1 MMVFQYMFPIRKKN
15 RKAIS
20 AVLTT
25 IIILVAS
32 IVLGTGVVVFSTG
45 LFQSGGSQ
53 QAVQVQGLRGWVNNT
68 ATAGYSWGAFAIK
81 NTGDKIV
88 SISSI
93 TLRSAAVPYSNMYAD
108 TNQTEAS
115 ANFQSQLIST
125 GTDNNGNMKT
135 NVAAPFQAATC
146 PALVMTNNVPNEIT
160 ISENGTSD
168 TIPAP
173 YSRVQLCLQQQ
184 SGPVSLLPGNI
195 AIIYFKNP
203 NGIYGTTDVGAT
215 STISVLAGT
224 ATVAQTVR
232 LGAS

>member
-1 MMVFQYMFPIRKKN
+1 MFYVQRD
-15 RKAIS
+15 RRAIS

-25 IIILVAS
+25 IVILVAS
-32 IVLGTGVVVFSTG
+32 MVMGSGVVVFSTG

-53 QAVQVQGLRGWVNNT
+53 QAVQVQGLKAWVNNT
-68 ATAGYSWGAFAIK
+68 AASGYSWGAFAIK

-93 TLRSAAVPYSNMYAD
+93 SLRSAAVPYANVYAD
-108 TNQTEAS
+108 TNQTQTS
-115 ANFQSQLIST
+115 ANFQSQLLST
-125 GTDNNGNMKT
+125 GMDNLGNMKT
-135 NVAAPFQAATC
+135 NVAAAYQTATC
-146 PALVMTNNVPNEIT
+146 PALVTTNGLPNEIT
-160 ISENGTSD
+160 ISENGTAD
-168 TIPAP
+168 TIPAA
-173 YSRVQLCLQQQ
+173 YSRVQLCLLEQ

-203 NGIYGTTDVGAT
+203 NGGYGTTDVGAT

-232 LGAS
+232 LGSS

>member
-1 MMVFQYMFPIRKKN
+1 MFPIRTKN

-53 QAVQVQGLRGWVNNT
+53 QAVQVQGVKGWVASNF
-68 ATAGYSWGAFAIK
+68 TAGYSWGAFAVK

-93 TLRSAAVPYSNMYAD
+93 TLRGAAVPYTNMYAD
-108 TNQTEAS
+108 TNQTQTA

-125 GTDNNGNMKT
+125 GINSQGNMQT
-135 NVAAPFQAATC
+135 NTAYNGSTC
-146 PALVMTNNVPNEIT
+146 PAYAYNAVTGLPNEVT
-160 ISENGTSD
+160 ISQNGTSD
-168 TIPAP
+168 TIPGP
-173 YSRVQLCLQQQ
+173 YSRVMLCLQQQ
-184 SGPVSLLPGNI
+184 SGPVALQPGNI

-203 NGIYGTTDVGAT
+203 TGLYGTTDVGIT

-224 ATVAQTVR
+224 APVAQTVR
-232 LGAS
+232 LGNS